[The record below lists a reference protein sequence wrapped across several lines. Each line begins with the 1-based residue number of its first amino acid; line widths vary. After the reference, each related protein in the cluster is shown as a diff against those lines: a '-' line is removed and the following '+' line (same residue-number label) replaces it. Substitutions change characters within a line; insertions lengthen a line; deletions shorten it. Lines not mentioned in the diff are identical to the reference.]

1 MKRSILL
8 LVMLSLASGCAH
20 VVSKD
25 LRDAAEKTVPVIELF
40 KNPAAYQGRIFI
52 LGGTI
57 VNSSNSPEGTYI
69 EVVEKPLDYRGRP
82 EHTDISR
89 GRFIVL
95 YEGYL
100 DPAIFSPGRDV
111 TVAGEVLGSKV
122 RKLGQID
129 YPYVFMKSRGMYLLE
144 PGYDTP
150 VHFGIGIWHSF

>member
-1 MKRSILL
+1 MKRSIRLL
-8 LVMLSLASGCAH
+8 IVISLVSGCAH

-25 LRDAAEKTVPVIELF
+25 LRDAAEKAVPVIELF
-40 KNPAAYQGRIFI
+40 RNPVAYQGRIFI

-69 EVVEKPLDYRGRP
+69 EVIEKPLDYRGRP

-100 DPAIFSPGRDV
+100 DPSIFSSGRAI
-111 TVAGEVLGSKV
+111 TVAGEVLGTKV
-122 RKLGQID
+122 RQLGQIE
-129 YPYVFMKSRGMYLLE
+129 YPYLFMKSRGLYLLKPE
-144 PGYDTP
+144 YDLP

>member
-1 MKRSILL
+1 MKRPIVFLVMML
-8 LVMLSLASGCAH
+8 LVSGCVH

-25 LRDAAEKTVPVIELF
+25 LRDAAEKAVPVIELF
-40 KNPAAYQGRIFI
+40 RNPGTYNGRIFI

-57 VNSSNSPEGTYI
+57 VNSLNSPEGTYI

-82 EHTDISR
+82 EHTDVSR

-111 TVAGEVLGSKV
+111 TVAGEVLGTKV

-129 YPYVFMKSRGMYLLE
+129 YPYLFMKSRGLYLLK
-144 PGYDTP
+144 PGYDLP
-150 VHFGIGIWHSF
+150 VQFGIGIWHSF